1 MPNLNYIIAAGAIL
15 LFSLGLIFL
24 PEKVNKK
31 ELEPEYLLLEL
42 QSEKRFISV
51 DRLTERIIIGD
62 PSLILVDVRDSTAFN
77 AFTLPNA
84 INIPLEEVL
93 DTRYDTYFERAEL
106 DVVFFS
112 NDDFLAEKAWML
124 KKRQDPNPLYILKGG
139 LNQWTSDILLAEAPK
154 GSPSEAE
161 EELYTFRNAA
171 KKYFVGAS
179 TEIKID
185 PKKSITP
192 PPAPR
197 KKITVLPKKV
207 EKKRLEGC

>member
-31 ELEPEYLLLEL
+31 ELEPNHLLLEL

-51 DRLTERIIIGD
+51 DRLTERIINGD
-62 PSLILVDVRDSTAFN
+62 PTLILVDVRDSTAFKE
-77 AFTLPNA
+77 FTLPNA
-84 INIPLEEVL
+84 IHIPLEKIL
-93 DTRYDTYFERAEL
+93 DDQYDTYFERAEL
-106 DVVFFS
+106 ELVLFS

-124 KKRQDPNPLYILKGG
+124 KKRQNPNPLYILKGG
-139 LNQWTSDILLAEAPK
+139 LNQWTTDILLSEKPDKDLTGEEA
-154 GSPSEAE
+154 A
-161 EELYTFRNAA
+161 LYAFRAAA

-179 TEIKID
+179 TAIKID
-185 PKKSITP
+185 SKKSITS

>member
-1 MPNLNYIIAAGAIL
+1 MNYIIAAAAIL

-24 PEKVNKK
+24 PEKINKK
-31 ELEPEYLLLEL
+31 ELEPENLLLDL

-51 DRLTERIIIGD
+51 DQMTERIINGD
-62 PSLILVDVRDSTAFN
+62 PTLVLVDVRDSMAFG
-77 AFTLPNA
+77 AFSLPNA

-93 DTRYDTYFERAEL
+93 AEKYNNYFDREEL

-112 NDDFLAEKAWML
+112 NDDFLAEKAWL
-124 KKRQDPNPLYILKGG
+124 IKKRQKPNPLYILKGG

-154 GSPSEAE
+154 GSLSEQEMEVYA
-161 EELYTFRNAA
+161 FRAAA

-179 TEIKID
+179 REIQID
-185 PKKSITP
+185 PEKSISP
-192 PPAPR
+192 PPR

-207 EKKRLEGC
+207 EKKRKLEGC